1 MEVKGMQSSEH
12 AEAQNEQPLATTEY
26 SENGKTPSH
35 SRWDKAVSVLLVV
48 AIVLLVV
55 VCVLK
60 LFFFGRITVSGDS
73 MKPNFHGGQ
82 SVWVSKRAQVQRGD
96 VVVFYLHD
104 VNKLQAEFAF
114 GKDVQKGGFAEK
126 YIKRVVAL
134 AGDKLWVENVQDDYV
149 LVIETPNGILR
160 EDYYSVFGEEATFLD
175 ANNQTCKVPTL
186 GNLGNLR
193 GATQSNPYVVSQGC
207 FFALGDNRHN
217 SSDSRIIGD
226 VPQSRLYGVV
236 VG

>member
-1 MEVKGMQSSEH
+1 MQSREN
-12 AEAQNEQPLATTEY
+12 AELQNEQPSATTEY
-26 SENGKTPSH
+26 VCETDEKNNAPRQ
-35 SRWDKAVSVLLVV
+35 SRWDKAVSVLLAV
-48 AIVLLVV
+48 AIVVLVV

-73 MKPNFHGGQ
+73 MNPNFSSGQ
-82 SVWVSKRAQVQRGD
+82 GVWVSKRAQVQRGD
-96 VVVFYLHD
+96 VVVFYLND
-104 VNKLQAEFAF
+104 VNKLKAEFAF

-134 AGDKLWVENVQDDYV
+134 AGDKLWVEQVQDDYV

-160 EDYYSVFGEEATFLD
+160 EDYYTVFGKEATFLD
-175 ANNQTCKVPTL
+175 ANNQTSNVPTL

-217 SSDSRIIGD
+217 SSDSRVIGD
-226 VPQSRLYGVV
+226 VPFDRLYGVV